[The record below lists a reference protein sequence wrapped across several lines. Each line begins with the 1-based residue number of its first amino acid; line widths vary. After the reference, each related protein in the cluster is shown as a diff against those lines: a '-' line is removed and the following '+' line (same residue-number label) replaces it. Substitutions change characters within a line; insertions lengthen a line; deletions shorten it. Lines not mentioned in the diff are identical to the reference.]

1 MKFRDYAPIAL
12 LALSACAGNPKPPTP
27 TPPPSRTVAV
37 VVAAPDGLSRVT
49 GATVYLDNMGNGTT
63 CLTDTEGICNF
74 IYPVSM
80 NLTFLTVSA
89 PGYVLYRQDGIA
101 VPITNVQVWVGPGST
116 QANAINLPALTPIL
130 TDLAHLVIN
139 GRVFMLATGEQF
151 YPKFDDCYVCFQMWL
166 DGKRDA
172 VKALFAQKALA
183 GVNMTRVFGMYDN
196 PNGIGH
202 FRPEDYGPSYWVER
216 KSFFDAAA
224 AKKIYIQWTQFADAS
239 QFGCNIQQSLAENSI
254 HAFDDITNVGVFEW
268 INEADQPINKMC
280 PNIPMPRIHGVLTS
294 AGSNGS
300 QSWPVTPFLD
310 VLTWHSN
317 NALEEERKLAHN
329 CYEIQPSIPCLTN
342 ESSKAGAGKNWTVHP
357 LAFAF
362 DAWKACK
369 LLNAG
374 CNFHSVEGMKGEP
387 YTEEHLDWLRETIR
401 GIDSLP
407 SSCQN
412 LPYVHRQ
419 DLEPPGIIRAYQGDA
434 RADCLV
440 QIRRSTL

>member
-1 MKFRDYAPIAL
+1 MRGRD
-12 LALSACAGNPKPPTP
+12 
-27 TPPPSRTVAV
+27 
-37 VVAAPDGLSRVT
+37 
-49 GATVYLDNMGNGTT
+49 
-63 CLTDTEGICNF
+63 
-74 IYPVSM
+74 
-80 NLTFLTVSA
+80 
-89 PGYVLYRQDGIA
+89 
-101 VPITNVQVWVGPGST
+101 
-116 QANAINLPALTPIL
+116 
-130 TDLAHLVIN
+130 
-139 GRVFMLATGEQF
+139 
-151 YPKFDDCYVCFQMWL
+151 
-166 DGKRDA
+166 
-172 VKALFAQKALA
+172 
-183 GVNMTRVFGMYDN
+183 
-196 PNGIGH
+196 
-202 FRPEDYGPSYWVER
+202 
-216 KSFFDAAA
+216 
-224 AKKIYIQWTQFADAS
+224 
-239 QFGCNIQQSLAENSI
+239 
-254 HAFDDITNVGVFEW
+254 
-268 INEADQPINKMC
+268 
-280 PNIPMPRIHGVLTS
+280 
-294 AGSNGS
+294 GS

-419 DLEPPGIIRAYQGDA
+419 DLEPPGIIRATRETPAPIASCRSAGPRCDIRQPLEDRRSDGSGGDDALGAGAGHRADGTTGQGA
-434 RADCLV
+434 RATAGV
-440 QIRRSTL
+440 FHGHWEVPPPTPPAMAKE